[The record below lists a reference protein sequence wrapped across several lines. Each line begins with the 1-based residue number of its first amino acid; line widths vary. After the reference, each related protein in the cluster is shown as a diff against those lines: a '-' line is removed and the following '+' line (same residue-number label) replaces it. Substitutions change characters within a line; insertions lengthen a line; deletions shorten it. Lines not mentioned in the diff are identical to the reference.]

1 MEDFTFTITPSD
13 QEKFLNALA
22 EKIALKAVSEE
33 VISALVVEV
42 ADNIDYSELSET
54 VLSEIDYDEIGRDL
68 IQGLDYRD
76 IASEV
81 SDHIDIRDLA
91 RDVVSE
97 ISPEDLIQETNID
110 RLIEENV
117 EQAVLST
124 VNDFLSEASDR
135 IDELEN
141 AVEDLNDQLIFI
153 GKQIKAIQDT
163 PSKNLFQRIFGL

>member
-33 VISALVVEV
+33 VISGLVVEV

-54 VLSEIDYDEIGRDL
+54 VLSEIDYDEIRRDL
-68 IQGLDYRD
+68 IQDLDYRD

-91 RDVVSE
+91 QYVVSE

-141 AVEDLNDQLIFI
+141 AVEDLTDQLIFI

-163 PSKNLFQRIFGL
+163 PIKNLYQRIFGL